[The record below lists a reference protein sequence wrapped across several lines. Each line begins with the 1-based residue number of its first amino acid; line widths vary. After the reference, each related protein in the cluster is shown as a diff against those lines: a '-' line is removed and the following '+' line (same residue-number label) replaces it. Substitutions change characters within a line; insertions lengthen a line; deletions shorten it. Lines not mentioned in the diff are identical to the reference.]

1 MTVLAREAS
10 KVRPARLTDYLVD
23 PDEAVIG
30 RHAKGKLHVT
40 KEQTR
45 RGRGASGRGRWQNSP
60 MSLSSSVRQRTS
72 SPFSQTSRTFR
83 DGTTRSP
90 RRGRPPSVLL
100 G

>member
-1 MTVLAREAS
+1 MTASREKRARS
-10 KVRPARLTDYLVD
+10 VRPRLADYLVD

-40 KEQTR
+40 KEQTQ
-45 RGRGASGRGRWQNSP
+45 RGRRASGRGRWQNSP
-60 MSLSSSVRQRTS
+60 MSSSSSVHQRTS